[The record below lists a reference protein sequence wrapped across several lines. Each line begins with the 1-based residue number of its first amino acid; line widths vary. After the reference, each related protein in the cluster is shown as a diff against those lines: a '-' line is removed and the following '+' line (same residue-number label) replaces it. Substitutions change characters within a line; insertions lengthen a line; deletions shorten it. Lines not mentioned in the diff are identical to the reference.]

1 MSVKN
6 LTGVMRLLIL
16 VLGSILLTNC
26 AGNHNVN
33 DSNSYKSVNKH
44 YGNVSSSANLL
55 YNYTLSKRYSLS
67 KQDKEKQR
75 NTVFYALNNLEEG
88 KVVKWHNIDKNSW
101 GAVKI
106 VASYPTGSGY
116 CRIVFS
122 EIGKKDKSRFY
133 KETACKDLA
142 YYGWRFIR

>member
-88 KVVKWHNIDKNSW
+88 KVVKWHNTDKNSW